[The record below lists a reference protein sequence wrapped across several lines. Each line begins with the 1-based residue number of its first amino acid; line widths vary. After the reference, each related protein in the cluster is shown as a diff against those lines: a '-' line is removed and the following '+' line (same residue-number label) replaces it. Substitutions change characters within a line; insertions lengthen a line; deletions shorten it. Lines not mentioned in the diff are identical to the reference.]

1 MAKKRETEAEK
12 GGEERERNRVGGG
25 KEGERLQLYF

>member
-12 GGEERERNRVGGG
+12 GGEERERNRVKSQRHRDRDG
-25 KEGERLQLYF
+25 K